1 MPQTRLTALAA
12 ALVAVVGTATYLAVS
27 PPASGPVAAAAAAFT
42 VAGAS
47 TPEPT
52 PSATTS
58 PTAVPPAPLPK
69 ALVAVSVGE
78 VWGGRH
84 KLRPYDAPAM
94 RRPAHITAWLHG
106 MTFFQR
112 SHLFKRLATQVR
124 YGEQV
129 EVLGSWGAL
138 SHIRIP
144 DQTGGRFPDGIIG
157 WIASRQLAPQPA
169 DWDVD
174 ARVATV
180 TDEFTTLARTVAGR
194 SRPLTV
200 SYATTLPVIKVRSH
214 RVVVDVPGPADRG
227 TLPRDAV
234 RVHRPGTPAIAP
246 SAHRVLV
253 QAKRFLGLPYLWAG
267 MTAWGYDC
275 SGLTSAVY
283 SQLGITLPRDAADQ
297 SLVGKQIRRSQ
308 LRVGDLVFFS
318 HTPHRGDIHHVG
330 IYAGH
335 GKLLDAPYTGAR
347 VEIVSIRHTY
357 LNAEYWGASRPLST
371 VTGSN

>member
-1 MPQTRLTALAA
+1 MPQPRLVALAA
-12 ALVAVVGTATYLAVS
+12 ALTAVFGVGAYVSVSQPAAAPVAVAGGVLTADVTGPAPAVS
-27 PPASGPVAAAAAAFT
+27 
-42 VAGAS
+42 
-47 TPEPT
+47 
-52 PSATTS
+52 PSATTT
-58 PTAVPPAPLPK
+58 PTAASESLPK
-69 ALVAVSVGE
+69 ALVAVSVAP

-84 KLRPYDAPAM
+84 KVRAFDAPAM
-94 RRPAHITAWLHG
+94 RRPAHVSAWLRG

-129 EVLGSWGAL
+129 DVLGTWHDL
-138 SHIRIP
+138 THIRIP

-157 WIASRQLAPQPA
+157 WIASRQLAAQPT
-169 DWDVD
+169 DWDGNS
-174 ARVATV
+174 RVATV
-180 TDEFTTLARTVAGR
+180 IERFATVDRVVDGK
-194 SRPLTV
+194 SRPLMV
-200 SYATTLPVIKVRSH
+200 SYATSLPVLKLRPH
-214 RVVVDVPGPADRG
+214 RVVVAVPGAADRG
-227 TLPRDAV
+227 TLARSAV
-234 RVHRPGTPAIAP
+234 RVHQSGTPAIKP
-246 SAHRVLV
+246 SSRRVI
-253 QAKRFLGLPYLWAG
+253 AEATRFLGLPYLWAG

-318 HTPHRGDIHHVG
+318 HTSRRGDIHHVG

-347 VEIVSIRHTY
+347 VEIVSIRHSY
-357 LNAEYWGASRPLST
+357 LNAEYWGASRPLS
-371 VTGSN
+371 